1 MSTNK
6 KLDAAR
12 ARVATLKRDISAV
25 ETMGPSRAEIR
36 SQTAAYLAQ
45 VEAQGQGAIGRRIT
59 DPGERLHAGGLL
71 APVGAKNDLAPVLLA
86 LLGVD
91 AVMASLDRHMAAL
104 PEGLDAPARAA
115 RLDALRAEL
124 FQAELA
130 EEAQVM
136 AAEDRGERVTRRADA
151 DPAAVLFKAA

>member
-1 MSTNK
+1 MNK
-6 KLDAAR
+6 KLDTAR
-12 ARVATLKRDISAV
+12 ARVATLKREITIV

-36 SQTAAYLAQ
+36 GQTAAYLAQ
-45 VEAQGQGAIGRRIT
+45 VEAEGHRAIGRRVT

-104 PEGLDAPARAA
+104 PEGLDSAARAT
-115 RLDALRAEL
+115 RLEHLVGGL